1 MANVQYNDLLDAGVH
16 FGHLTRKWDPRM
28 APYIFMERNGIHII
42 DLNKTLACLEEASNA
57 IKHVVRSGRKV
68 MFVATKKQ
76 AKDIAAQEAQRLN
89 MPYVTERW
97 LGGML
102 TNFSTI
108 RKSLKKLSTIDKMMR
123 EDDYKNLAKRERL
136 MVTREKAK
144 LEKILGGIV
153 DLTRLP
159 AALFVV
165 DIKREHIAIKEAQKL
180 NIPVFAMVDTNS
192 DPNQV
197 DFPIPANDDAFKSV
211 SLIVS
216 LFGKAIEEGLMERKK
231 EKEEAK
237 LKQEEAKKR
246 SMDEGKE
253 VVEEAKEEA
262 KEDAPEKKAVKVEA
276 KKKEGEKK
284 EVEKKEEENKPV
296 AEAKEEASK

>member
-1 MANVQYNDLLDAGVH
+1 MSNLKYNDLLDAGVH
-16 FGHLTRKWDPRM
+16 FGHLTRKWDPKM

-42 DLNKTLACLEEASNA
+42 DLNKSLVCLEEASNA

-76 AKDIAAQEAQRLN
+76 AKDVVAEEAKRLQ

-108 RKSLKKLSTIDKMMR
+108 RKSLKKLSSIEKLMKEET
-123 EDDYKNLAKRERL
+123 YLNLAKRERL

-144 LEKILGGIV
+144 LEKILGGIS

-159 AALFVV
+159 AALFIV
-165 DIKREHIAIKEAQKL
+165 DIKREHIAVKEAIKL

-192 DPNQV
+192 NPEVV
-197 DFPIPANDDAFKSV
+197 DYPIPANDDAFKSIN
-211 SLIVS
+211 LIITNI
-216 LFGKAIEEGLMERKK
+216 GKAIEEGLMERKK
-231 EKEEAK
+231 DRDEQK
-237 LKQEEAKKR
+237 LKQEE
-246 SMDEGKE
+246 
-253 VVEEAKEEA
+253 EAKIAMDKKNA
-262 KEDAPEKKAVKVEA
+262 KEAAAAEKEAAEKEPVEVAEVVEA
-276 KKKEGEKK
+276 KKEVPAKDAKAESTEEPTKE
-284 EVEKKEEENKPV
+284 
-296 AEAKEEASK
+296 